1 MKNKLQYY
9 IVILLSK
16 ILMLLPKKIRRGVFK
31 SLAFV
36 TYLIYN
42 KNKKVIEANLN
53 YIYNNNIDKK
63 TIKSIQKSCYKKLF
77 LTILSIIENEYLSKK
92 EIREMVTFKNREYL
106 DSLKKPFIF
115 ITPHLGNL
123 DVLGVIIGEFFGKTT
138 HVQQKI
144 KNPYLYEYMKN
155 QREKYGITFVEKHG
169 AVKKLFRALKNGEVI
184 SLVIDQNIRKVYAT
198 KVEFLGKPAY
208 QTYTS
213 SQLSLKFNIPIL
225 PVFIVGEDDDY
236 KVIFKKPIYPEGK
249 TIEELNQLQAD
260 VMSEVIFEYP
270 HEWFWCHKRFKNSNP
285 SLYR

>member
-9 IVILLSK
+9 TVIFLSK
-16 ILMLLPKKIRRGVFK
+16 ILMILPKKIRRSFFK
-31 SLAFV
+31 SLAYI

-42 KNKKVIEANLN
+42 KNKKVIEANLK
-53 YIYNNNIDKK
+53 YVYNNNIDKK
-63 TIKSIQKSCYKKLF
+63 KIKSIQKSCYKKLF
-77 LTILSIIENEYLSKK
+77 LTILSIIENEFLSKK
-92 EIREMVTFKNREYL
+92 EIQKMVTFENKEYL
-106 DSLKKPFIF
+106 DALKKPFIF

-144 KNPYLYEYMKN
+144 KNPYLFEYMKN

-169 AVKKLFRALKNGEVI
+169 AVKKLFRALKSGEVI
-184 SLVIDQNIRKVYAT
+184 SLVIDQNINQKYAT

-213 SQLSLKFNIPIL
+213 SQLSIKFNIPIL
-225 PVFIVGEDDDY
+225 PVFIVGEDDEY
-236 KVIFKKPIYPEGK
+236 KVIFKKPIYPDGK

-260 VMSEVIFEYP
+260 IMSEVIFEYP